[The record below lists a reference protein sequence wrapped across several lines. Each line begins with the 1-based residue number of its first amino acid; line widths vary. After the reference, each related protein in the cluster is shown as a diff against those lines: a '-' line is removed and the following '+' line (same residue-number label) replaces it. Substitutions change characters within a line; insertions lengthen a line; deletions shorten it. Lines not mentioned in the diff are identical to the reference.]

1 MGWLG
6 FVVFDSR
13 SGRFYHGSGP
23 VPQHILD
30 FFVVKKQKIG
40 QCEIAAAAAVYA
52 SLPELA
58 RGRDVVHWIDNTSA
72 ISCLL
77 HGYSGKPDSARLVN
91 AFHLFNAALRAN
103 IHFEYVES
111 KANVADLPS
120 RREFCYLQL
129 ELASLPVRLTVF
141 ESATWEGPLRGF
153 LDMADPGMSDRARRK
168 RKCRRG
174 RGGRPRLAS

>member
-1 MGWLG
+1 MGYLG
-6 FVVFDSR
+6 FVVYDSR
-13 SGRFYHGSGP
+13 SRRFYHGHGP

-40 QCEIAAAAAVYA
+40 QCEIAAAIAVYA
-52 SLPELA
+52 SLPDLA
-58 RGRDVVHWIDNTSA
+58 RGRDVIHWIDNTSA

-111 KANVADLPS
+111 KSNVADLPS
-120 RREFCYLQL
+120 RRELTYLLLQL
-129 ELASLPVRLTVF
+129 ASRPVPLRVLDA
-141 ESATWEGPLRGF
+141 STWAGPLRGF
-153 LDMADPGMSDRARRK
+153 LDAAEPGLSDRIRRK
-168 RKCRRG
+168 RKRH
-174 RGGRPRLAS
+174 RPRASSAVSA